1 VLDNGRVSTEHSS
14 EPASSTAASPTD
26 RTPPRRQVG
35 LLVLAAAVV
44 IGLDVATKVAA
55 VARLEGRQP
64 VPVAGGLVYLQLI
77 RNPGAA
83 FGIATAMTWVLA
95 LIAMGVAA
103 TIIWFAPRLRSAG
116 WALGLGLV
124 FGGAVGNLADRI
136 FRTPGVLEGRVVDFI
151 SVFAPDGRVWPVF
164 NVADSAICVGG
175 ALIVL
180 MALLGRDYDGGV
192 RAGAAG
198 GRKADE
204 DGA

>member
-1 VLDNGRVSTEHSS
+1 VSTEHSS
-14 EPASSTAASPTD
+14 EPTPSTAASPTEPTD
-26 RTPPRRQVG
+26 PAPPRRRVG

-44 IGLDVATKVAA
+44 IALDVATKVTA
-55 VARLEGRQP
+55 VARLEGRP
-64 VPVAGGLVYLQLI
+64 PLPVAGGLVYLQLI
-77 RNPGAA
+77 RNAGAA

-95 LIAMGVAA
+95 LIAIGVAA
-103 TIIWFAPRLRSAG
+103 TIIWFAPRLRSSG

-136 FRTPGVLEGRVVDFI
+136 FRTPGLLQGRVVDFI

-180 MALLGRDYDGGV
+180 MALLGRDYDGKV
-192 RAGAAG
+192 R
-198 GRKADE
+198 KNDE
-204 DGA
+204 GDA